1 MGVSMGTARNAQ
13 QLDVLGF
20 GPNTRFAQ
28 VVDAAHPS
36 AEAQSASFLF
46 AQKKTQG
53 PPDYLVIT
61 CSGTGPMKGHIT
73 IHSQGGRLI
82 HVQAP
87 LQTACVLFGM
97 PVHDA
102 IAWSGSFSPSADAK
116 LSRAQLGFTY
126 TENMDGEMSN
136 IQFGW

>member
-1 MGVSMGTARNAQ
+1 MSTARNAQ
-13 QLDVLGF
+13 QLDALGF
-20 GPNTRFAQ
+20 EPHARFAQ

-36 AEAQSASFLF
+36 AQAHTASFLF
-46 AQKKTQG
+46 AQKKTKG

-61 CSGTGPMKGHIT
+61 CAGTGPVKGHMT
-73 IHSQGGRLI
+73 LHSQGGRLI
-82 HVQAP
+82 HVEAP
-87 LQTACVLFGM
+87 MQTACVLFGM

-102 IAWSGSFSPSADAK
+102 TAWSGSFRPSADAK

-126 TENMDGEMSN
+126 TESSDGEMSN